1 MSSQDVR
8 VRFSPSPTG
17 NPHVGLIRTTLF
29 NWAFARHHGGTFV
42 FRIEDTDAARDSE
55 ESYLALADSLRWVG
69 LDWDEG
75 PEVGGAY
82 APYRQSQ
89 RAAIYADIAQRLLS
103 GGYAYESFSTPEEVE
118 ARHVA
123 AGRNPKLGYDN
134 VDRDLT
140 DAQRKAYRDEGRP
153 AVLRIRMPDEDMTW
167 DDLVRGKVT
176 FAAETIPDYAIL
188 RANGSPLYP
197 LTNPVDDALMR
208 ITHVLRGEDLL
219 ASTPRQLAL
228 YRALIALGVTDQVP
242 QFGHVPSVLG
252 AGNKKLSKRDPQN
265 RLLAFRERGFIP
277 EGLMNYLGLLGWAIA
292 EDRDI
297 FSMEEMAAAFEIS
310 DVVQSPARFDLKKCE
325 AINGT
330 WIRKLSPEDFAG
342 RLADFLRD
350 RGVTS
355 DRAKVGAA
363 APLVQ
368 ERTTV
373 LEDAVEMLTFLFVSD
388 KDFAIEPFAAEKHLG
403 EDSNEVLRTSLEALD
418 ELPSWSTEQIEAA
431 LRVALIEGMGL
442 KPRKAFGPVR
452 AAVTGKTVSPP
463 LFESM
468 ELLGRERSLARLRG
482 AFA

>member
-1 MSSQDVR
+1 MGSQDVR

-17 NPHVGLIRTTLF
+17 NPHVGLVRTTLF
-29 NWAFARHHGGTFV
+29 NWAFARHNGGTFV
-42 FRIEDTDAARDSE
+42 FRIEDTDASRDSE
-55 ESYLALADSLRWVG
+55 ESYLALVETLRWLG

-75 PEVGGAY
+75 PEVGGPH
-82 APYRQSQ
+82 APYRQSE
-89 RAAIYADIAQRLLS
+89 RGAIYAEIAQKLLS

-140 DAQRKAYRDEGRP
+140 DAQKNAYRKEGRP
-153 AVLRIRMPDEDMTW
+153 AILRLRMPDADMTW

-176 FAAETIPDYAIL
+176 FAAGTVPDYAIM

-228 YRALIALGVTDQVP
+228 YRALIELGITDREP
-242 QFGHVPSVLG
+242 RFGHVPSVLG
-252 AGNKKLSKRDPQN
+252 AGNKKLSKRDLQN

-292 EDRDI
+292 DDRDI
-297 FSMEEMAAAFEIS
+297 FSMKEMAAAFEIS
-310 DVVQSPARFDLKKCE
+310 DVVPSPARFDLKKCE

-355 DRAKVGAA
+355 DRALVNAA

-373 LEDAVEMLTFLFVSD
+373 LMDAAEMLTFLFVSD
-388 KDFAIEPFAAEKHLG
+388 EDFVIESFAAEKQLG
-403 EDSNEVLRTSLEALD
+403 EDSNEVLRTTLEALD
-418 ELPSWSTEQIEAA
+418 DLPEWSTEQIEAA
-431 LRVALIEGMGL
+431 LRVALIDGMGL
-442 KPRKAFGPVR
+442 KARKAFGPVR

-468 ELLGRERSLARLRG
+468 ELLGRGRSLARLRA